1 MGRGLGHTP
10 NMKSIVRDDESQIT
24 VIFDPE
30 SHLPL
35 LIRSFEDHP
44 IFGQIPKDIHLLN
57 YTEVDGLMFPQS
69 QKTFYKG
76 DAIVEETEITRISVN
91 PVFTENFFDGLD
103 ADETTSEPS
112 PPKKVPGY
120 GHGLLGQF
128 WSNMLWGGQY
138 SGTIGEL
145 EASNIADDLPRVHH
159 LAFSNGVSIA
169 QLVLEIGE
177 SVIVFESPHHQSDL
191 VIQWVKETIGKP
203 ITHLWVSRQH
213 ATKNIVLTYFTI
225 LDFPSSSRP

>member
-1 MGRGLGHTP
+1 
-10 NMKSIVRDDESQIT
+10 
-24 VIFDPE
+24 
-30 SHLPL
+30 
-35 LIRSFEDHP
+35 
-44 IFGQIPKDIHLLN
+44 
-57 YTEVDGLMFPQS
+57 MFPQS

-76 DAIVEETEITRISVN
+76 DAIVEETEITSISVN
-91 PVFTENFFDGLD
+91 PIFTEGFFDGLD

-112 PPKKVPGY
+112 PPRKIPSY

-138 SGTIGEL
+138 SGTISDL

-203 ITHLWVSRQH
+203 ITHLWVGRQH
-213 ATKNIVLTYFTI
+213 ATIKDSTDSFAI
-225 LDFPSSSRP
+225 LDLPSSSRP